1 MIPKRVMII
10 GGPGSGKSTL
20 ATRMGAAL
28 GLPVYH
34 MDREVFWLPGW
45 QERAKDDQ
53 RRQIER
59 IVALDAWVFE
69 GNNSSSFS
77 LREARADMLVWLDV
91 PLWLRL
97 VRVIRRSVRQNGQT
111 RADMARDCPE
121 RLSMLPDFLWFI
133 LSTARSGRRTQ
144 GAFFDATR
152 LMRYRLRSVSE
163 VEAFVAGLGR
173 CT

>member
-59 IVALDAWVFE
+59 IAALDAWVFE

-111 RADMARDCPE
+111 RADMAHDCPE
-121 RLSMLPDFLWFI
+121 RLSLLPDFLWFI

>member
-1 MIPKRVMII
+1 VIPKRVMII

-59 IVALDAWVFE
+59 IAALDAWVFE

-111 RADMARDCPE
+111 RADMAHDCPE
-121 RLSMLPDFLWFI
+121 RLSLLPDFLWFI